1 MILDVFVH
9 YFLLGLNQSEG
20 SYHILQFL
28 APSQYLV
35 KFVFANCNRETN
47 QIVEFF
53 HPRCLLIHW
62 INHYN
67 FLQADRYT
75 AKAEA
80 AIPVFGERVHA
91 SSTI

>member
-1 MILDVFVH
+1 MCIYIYIYIYRPKTVILDVFVN

-53 HPRCLLIHW
+53 HP
-62 INHYN
+62 
-67 FLQADRYT
+67 
-75 AKAEA
+75 
-80 AIPVFGERVHA
+80 
-91 SSTI
+91 